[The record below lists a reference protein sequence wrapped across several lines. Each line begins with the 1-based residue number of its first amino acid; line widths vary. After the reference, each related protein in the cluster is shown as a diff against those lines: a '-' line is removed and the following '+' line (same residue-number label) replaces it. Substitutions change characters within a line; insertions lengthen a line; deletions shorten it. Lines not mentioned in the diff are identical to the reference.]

1 MSESESAA
9 AREAMRL
16 IETVQD
22 WLHAST
28 DGHVA
33 TGSEECCVCPVCRVI
48 AVVRDTDP
56 ALVGTLTQ
64 NAVGLLDTVRG
75 LVGMAGGERG
85 PAGPGRA
92 EGATDAEDDDDGAG
106 TTADSLM
113 SDAHDSDRG
122 AETALPV
129 QPTHGGPRRVQHIDV
144 N

>member
-1 MSESESAA
+1 MSESDSAA

-22 WLHAST
+22 WVHSAT

-33 TGSEECCVCPVCRVI
+33 TGSEECCVCPVCRLI

-56 ALVGTLTQ
+56 AVVGMLTQ
-64 NAVGLLDTVRG
+64 NAVGLIDTVRG

-85 PAGPGRA
+85 QAAPN
-92 EGATDAEDDDDGAG
+92 ATDDEDESEQAEPSASDPASGAPFPVPP
-106 TTADSLM
+106 
-113 SDAHDSDRG
+113 AHG
-122 AETALPV
+122 A
-129 QPTHGGPRRVQHIDV
+129 PRRVQHIDV